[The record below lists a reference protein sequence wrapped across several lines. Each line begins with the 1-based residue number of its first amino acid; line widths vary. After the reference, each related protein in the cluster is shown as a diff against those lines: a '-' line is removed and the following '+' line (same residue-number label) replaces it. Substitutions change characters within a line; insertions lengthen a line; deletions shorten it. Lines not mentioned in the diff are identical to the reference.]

1 MTIKNTTLIPVLIS
15 DDNTF
20 SASVRVRSLA
30 PKTMTHKT
38 DKIILRLILQ
48 DKTNKEIAKLLHRSI
63 RTIEVHRSHIMRKL
77 DVYSIVDL
85 VKRAAAMDLD
95 NII

>member
-20 SASVRVRSLA
+20 SVSVRVRSLA

-38 DKIILRLILQ
+38 DKSKRQ
-48 DKTNKEIAKLLHRSI
+48 VNFYNDKY
-63 RTIEVHRSHIMRKL
+63 
-77 DVYSIVDL
+77 DQ
-85 VKRAAAMDLD
+85 
-95 NII
+95 